1 MKSWKL
7 ILGLLVVLLVVA
19 GCVPDINQR
28 TINTNGQAT
37 IEVQPDL
44 AVVYVAVSTLKDS
57 AEDSKNENSKVTD
70 AIYAALYKIRI
81 DRDDIESQNY
91 NIYEE
96 YDWKEGGRESKG
108 FRTSH
113 TLKITTEEF
122 DDVGEIVDAVIDAG
136 GDDVRINY
144 INFELSDALEKEY
157 KKEALTEAS
166 RDAKEKAEAMASGL
180 GARLG
185 DIVSISD
192 SSYSYRPYPLYAEVA
207 EAGMAKEALDEVINT
222 EISPKK
228 LEVRAN
234 VQVVY
239 KIR

>member
-7 ILGLLVVLLVVA
+7 ILGLLVGLLFVA
-19 GCVPDINQR
+19 GCVPNANQR
-28 TINTNGQAT
+28 TVNTNGEAI

-44 AVVYVAVSTLKDS
+44 AVVYVDVSTLEDS
-57 AEDSKNENSKVTD
+57 AELSKNENSKVTD
-70 AIYAALYKIRI
+70 AIYAALYKIGI
-81 DRDDIESQNY
+81 ERDNIESQNY

-96 YDWKEGGRESKG
+96 YDWSNEGRESKG

-113 TLKITTEEF
+113 TLKITTEQF
-122 DDVGEIVDAVIDAG
+122 DDVGEIVDAVVDAG
-136 GDDVRINY
+136 GDAVRINY
-144 INFELSDALEKEY
+144 INFELSDELEKAY
-157 KKEALTEAS
+157 KKDALAEAS
-166 RDAKEKAEAMASGL
+166 KDAKEKAEAIAAGL
-180 GARLG
+180 GAKLG

-192 SSYSYRPYPLYAEVA
+192 TGFYYNPYPIYAMGAA
-207 EAGMAKEALDEVINT
+207 EDSMALERVVKT
-222 EISPKK
+222 EISPRT